1 MLYVHDDVA
10 QAEEVLRVQR
20 LSEEVGKVV
29 VRVDERHAKPMV
41 LDALADVEVTPV
53 HVLGLRVVLGVV
65 CEVARR
71 LVVEAQVDGRVV
83 VPVELTEEGAQV
95 DRLLG
100 CLGGRHMISASQE
113 DSATDDCF
121 LEAHELHAWLH
132 MKT

>member
-41 LDALADVEVTPV
+41 LDALADVEVAPV
-53 HVLGLRVVLGVV
+53 DVLGLRVVFGVL

-71 LVVEAQVDGRVV
+71 LVVEAQVDGRAV
-83 VPVELTEEGAQV
+83 VPVELAEE
-95 DRLLG
+95 
-100 CLGGRHMISASQE
+100 
-113 DSATDDCF
+113 
-121 LEAHELHAWLH
+121 
-132 MKT
+132 